1 MSDGNVFGWIPL
13 SVLTWSI
20 HMVVFHGLGFGFE
33 WCDRTGRL
41 RQARIRDTGRKP
53 YSELLPRVLA
63 NQTFIL
69 LPAMVALQ
77 WLGLAFTGV
86 EHLSPWR
93 FVINIILLGIGHD
106 IIQYGVHRYMLHRPG
121 FNRVLKHSLHHS
133 TGASQAVS
141 ACYMSSIDFFL
152 EIVLP
157 YLIPLVL
164 IGGGGADV
172 FFHPLVASAGAAG
185 GLYEHSGYDF
195 SVPFRKTR
203 FFSSY
208 ARLAA
213 LINGMITSH
222 AHGEH
227 HRRNVVS
234 FSDGFGSPGLCDTLF
249 GTRWDMFRPVSNRK
263 DHAQSAI

>member
-1 MSDGNVFGWIPL
+1 MPL
-13 SVLTWSI
+13 SVLTWAI

-33 WCDRTGRL
+33 WCDRKGWMRH
-41 RQARIRDTGRKP
+41 ARIRDIGRKR

-63 NQTFIL
+63 NQIFVL
-69 LPAMVALQ
+69 LPAMAAVQL
-77 WLGLAFTGV
+77 LGLAFTG
-86 EHLSPWR
+86 EAHLSPLR
-93 FVINIILLGIGHD
+93 FILNMVLLGIGHD
-106 IIQYGVHRYMLHRPG
+106 IVQYAVHRYLLHRPG

-141 ACYMSSIDFFL
+141 ACYMGTIDFFL

-195 SVPFRKTR
+195 AVPFRKTR
-203 FFSSY
+203 FFASHPK
-208 ARLAA
+208 LGA
-213 LINGMITSH
+213 LIDGMITSH

-249 GTRWDMFRPVSNRK
+249 GTRWDRIRS
-263 DHAQSAI
+263 AQDRGGRATSAV